1 MARSSVPQLREA
13 MLKLNPK
20 LAVILTDCCSGG
32 TPESTPVAKEGAALA
47 KTAVP
52 LPKGSGSVV
61 RDLLF
66 RHDGLVVITAA
77 KIGDLGFAGKQ
88 EGSYFTVALVKMFQA
103 PVAQFD
109 KNHNGL
115 VEWALE
121 FFPKLSQATQ
131 RTAAIESAAAGSAGV
146 PFPEAQKFRAVA
158 ISGPKLRSCVSVSH
172 DAMRTLN
179 EMGRRPSP
187 AGAISR

>member
-1 MARSSVPQLREA
+1 M
-13 MLKLNPK
+13 
-20 LAVILTDCCSGG
+20 
-32 TPESTPVAKEGAALA
+32 
-47 KTAVP
+47 P

-61 RDLLF
+61 RDLLGF
-66 RHDGLVVITAA
+66 RHEGLVAIITAA

-115 VEWALE
+115 VEWARE

-131 RTAAIESAAAGSAGV
+131 RTAASNQQRQIPQAFFLGKRR
-146 PFPEAQKFRAVA
+146 KFA
-158 ISGPKLRSCVSVSH
+158 L
-172 DAMRTLN
+172 
-179 EMGRRPSP
+179 
-187 AGAISR
+187 